1 MALLLAGLAMF
12 GPFSIDTIF
21 PAFPQLA
28 QRLAVDE
35 VAVQQTIS
43 VYLLFYALMSLAH
56 GPLSDAWGRKRVILG
71 GLVVFIGASV
81 GCALSTDLTTLLVF
95 RALQGLSAG
104 VGMIVGRAVIRDL
117 YHGHDAQRLMSQV
130 SMLFGIAPAIAPIIG
145 GWILLSGA
153 GWPLIFWFLVVF
165 SLVLLVCTAR
175 FMPETHPVAA
185 RVPLSPRGLLRVNVS
200 SIAER
205 FLSGELV
212 ARFVEAHPGITLD
225 VTVSDD
231 PIDLVAGGFDAGVR
245 LGEVI
250 EQDMVAVP
258 LTGPQRQVAVAAP
271 AYLERNGLPR
281 HPRELV
287 NHRCIGWR
295 PAPEVAPYRWEF
307 SEGGREFEVDVGA
320 QVTTNDLRLM
330 LRTALAGGGISFGLE
345 ENYRQWLRSGELVAL
360 LGDYLPE
367 FDGFYLY
374 YPNRNNQ
381 PPKLRALVEHVRR
394 FRAEG

>member
-1 MALLLAGLAMF
+1 MAMDLNLLRMF
-12 GPFSIDTIF
+12 
-21 PAFPQLA
+21 
-28 QRLAVDE
+28 LAVAETASFRAAADALGVTRSAVSQGIRRLE
-35 VAVQQTIS
+35 DGLGVALVQRSTRS
-43 VYLLFYALMSLAH
+43 VRLTEAGARLH
-56 GPLSDAWGRKRVILG
+56 RQVVGPLRTVDA
-71 GLVVFIGASV
+71 
-81 GCALSTDLTTLLVF
+81 ALE
-95 RALQGLSAG
+95 
-104 VGMIVGRAVIRDL
+104 
-117 YHGHDAQRLMSQV
+117 DAP
-130 SMLFGIAPAIAPIIG
+130 GDGP
-145 GWILLSGA
+145 
-153 GWPLIFWFLVVF
+153 
-165 SLVLLVCTAR
+165 
-175 FMPETHPVAA
+175 
-185 RVPLSPRGLLRVNVS
+185 PRGLLRVNVS

-271 AYLERNGLPR
+271 AYLERHGQPR
-281 HPRELV
+281 HPCELV

-295 PAPEVAPYRWEF
+295 PAPEVAAYRWEF
-307 SEGGREFEVDVGA
+307 SEDGREFEVDVGA

-374 YPNRNNQ
+374 YPNRHNQ

>member
-1 MALLLAGLAMF
+1 MAMDLNLLRMF
-12 GPFSIDTIF
+12 
-21 PAFPQLA
+21 
-28 QRLAVDE
+28 LAVAETASFRAAADALGVTRSAVSQGIRRLE
-35 VAVQQTIS
+35 DGLGVALVQRSTRS
-43 VYLLFYALMSLAH
+43 VRLTEAGARLH
-56 GPLSDAWGRKRVILG
+56 RQVVGPLRTVDA
-71 GLVVFIGASV
+71 
-81 GCALSTDLTTLLVF
+81 ALE
-95 RALQGLSAG
+95 
-104 VGMIVGRAVIRDL
+104 
-117 YHGHDAQRLMSQV
+117 DAP
-130 SMLFGIAPAIAPIIG
+130 GDGP
-145 GWILLSGA
+145 
-153 GWPLIFWFLVVF
+153 
-165 SLVLLVCTAR
+165 
-175 FMPETHPVAA
+175 
-185 RVPLSPRGLLRVNVS
+185 PRGLLRVNVS

-374 YPNRNNQ
+374 YPNRHNQ

>member
-1 MALLLAGLAMF
+1 MAHDLNLLRMFLGGAETASFRAAADALGVTRSAVSQGIRRLEDALGVALVQRSTRSVRLTEAGE
-12 GPFSIDTIF
+12 
-21 PAFPQLA
+21 
-28 QRLAVDE
+28 RLLRQV
-35 VAVQQTIS
+35 S
-43 VYLLFYALMSLAH
+43 
-56 GPLSDAWGRKRVILG
+56 GPLRSVDA
-71 GLVVFIGASV
+71 
-81 GCALSTDLTTLLVF
+81 ALED
-95 RALQGLSAG
+95 ALDDG
-104 VGMIVGRAVIRDL
+104 
-117 YHGHDAQRLMSQV
+117 
-130 SMLFGIAPAIAPIIG
+130 P
-145 GWILLSGA
+145 
-153 GWPLIFWFLVVF
+153 
-165 SLVLLVCTAR
+165 
-175 FMPETHPVAA
+175 
-185 RVPLSPRGLLRVNVS
+185 PRGLLRVNVS

-205 FLSGELV
+205 FLAGPLV
-212 ARFVEAHPGITLD
+212 AGFAAAHPHITLD

-271 AYLERNGLPR
+271 AYVQRHGRPR

-287 NHRCIGWR
+287 DHRCIGWR
-295 PAPEVAPYRWEF
+295 PAPQVAPYRWEF

-330 LRTALAGGGISFGLE
+330 LRTALAGGGITFGLE

-360 LGDYLPE
+360 LEDYLPP

-374 YPNRNNQ
+374 YPGRHNQ

-394 FRAEG
+394 FRALE